1 MYCKV
6 RSVRAGPVFGLR
18 WSPPDSRDRRRGCGT
33 RQELC
38 RIRSTLNSQLSIANC
53 APAISALANPMLPR
67 TGRTSRPASSAPNR
81 AGSLEMQT
89 HQLCP
94 LRQISPLEYALTKN
108 ALANL
113 LESALTELLDFKL
126 FRFRTYKK
134 RGGGGCLS
142 HSENH
147 QPGARECLLRLAKE
161 FNGIGSYP
169 GIDGVEEACKAGASC
184 GLRRWGGGGR
194 GGPIGPSELHAPE
207 TRRRGEELDADA
219 LSLLRGIAQ
228 KHDAAF
234 LLFLGEGVDQHNHRA
249 VFDRLVQIEQP
260 AVRIDDN
267 RFASLADFPAVEV
280 LAGGHDA
287 HAHEHA

>member
-1 MYCKV
+1 M
-6 RSVRAGPVFGLR
+6 
-18 WSPPDSRDRRRGCGT
+18 
-33 RQELC
+33 
-38 RIRSTLNSQLSIANC
+38 
-53 APAISALANPMLPR
+53 SALANPMLLR

-113 LESALTELLDFKL
+113 LESALTELLDLKL

-134 RGGGGCLS
+134 REVGGLS

-161 FNGIGSYP
+161 FSGIGSHP
-169 GIDGVEEACKAGASC
+169 GADGADGACRRAAASR
-184 GLRRWGGGGR
+184 GLRRWGGGWR

-234 LLFLGEGVDQHNHRA
+234 LLFLGEGVDQHDHRA

-260 AVRIDDN
+260 AVRVDDN
-267 RFASLADFPAVEV
+267 RFASLAEFPAVEV

-287 HAHEHA
+287 HTHEHA